1 MGPGVTRGWKCGSR
15 GHTAGES
22 GGHGVEHGSRGHPGL
37 ECGFP
42 GHKGWGVR
50 VPSTAQQAHSHR
62 PPASV
67 SPLAPSCSVLPCPP
81 MALPRPFTEPC
92 PPPRLI
98 APCALPP
105 PPHPPQLQLPWE
117 TRQTGCRS
125 CALSCGMSPCTTCP
139 SQVSTGPTS
148 RSPDAGARLRWGFRG
163 GAVNHCQWLW
173 LSDLLEECATDW
185 GRGAAGG

>member
-92 PPPRLI
+92 PPP
-98 APCALPP
+98 PTHCALCSSSPSPP
-105 PPHPPQLQLPWE
+105 AAAAAPMGDQADWMSQLCPQLWDVPLHHLSIPGEYGANLTFSGCGGQAEMGLPW
-117 TRQTGCRS
+117 GS
-125 CALSCGMSPCTTCP
+125 CQSLSVAL
-139 SQVSTGPTS
+139 
-148 RSPDAGARLRWGFRG
+148 
-163 GAVNHCQWLW
+163 AV
-173 LSDLLEECATDW
+173 
-185 GRGAAGG
+185 